1 MQSPSNLDLQIK
13 EAQKLLLSG
22 KYAEAEQ
29 AFRDIVQKEK
39 PKNSWVSVDLLNSIG
54 ASLHAQRKEVEA
66 LKFFKQAL
74 AEVPKDAS
82 PSDLR
87 KAKIFSNMSL
97 LYSAQENTKEA
108 LKFADDALMIFRA
121 NKTNPVELAVLLN
134 STGKIKLAAGDAPG
148 AESLF
153 AESISLREKANGKES
168 LSLVTPMVNIC
179 GALMEQN
186 KDVEAQTYCQRAILI
201 CEKSDGQNSAML
213 FPVLCNLGRLQS
225 DKKQYKAAIASFIR
239 ANKIASIHY
248 GKNSEENLLTCFALS
263 EFFEKDGQHEMA
275 EKSLS
280 QAVDISRIVRGS
292 KDSQTIEATLA
303 LAHLYEI
310 HGKDKEAERLRILCR
325 LSQKSN

>member
-1 MQSPSNLDLQIK
+1 
-13 EAQKLLLSG
+13 
-22 KYAEAEQ
+22 
-29 AFRDIVQKEK
+29 
-39 PKNSWVSVDLLNSIG
+39 
-54 ASLHAQRKEVEA
+54 
-66 LKFFKQAL
+66 
-74 AEVPKDAS
+74 
-82 PSDLR
+82 
-87 KAKIFSNMSL
+87 
-97 LYSAQENTKEA
+97 
-108 LKFADDALMIFRA
+108 
-121 NKTNPVELAVLLN
+121 
-134 STGKIKLAAGDAPG
+134 
-148 AESLF
+148 
-153 AESISLREKANGKES
+153 
-168 LSLVTPMVNIC
+168 
-179 GALMEQN
+179 
-186 KDVEAQTYCQRAILI
+186 VEAQTYCQRAILI